1 MYERLYKFFEK
12 YEILYSM
19 QFGFRTN
26 HSTEHAL
33 VSMTEKIKSTLD
45 SNSFGCGILV
55 DLEKAFDT
63 VNHSILLK
71 KMEHYGVRGVVHQW
85 FASYLSNREQFVSV
99 NGHNSSLKK
108 VSCGVPQGSVLGPL
122 LFLIY
127 INELPNA
134 TKSLSFF
141 LFADDTNIY
150 FESDDIEKL
159 TKKINKELVKVKK
172 WLNCTKP
179 SLNVNKTNFVMF
191 YSPKKPIPDNI

>member
-1 MYERLYKFFEK
+1 MKI
-12 YEILYSM
+12 ILFCS
-19 QFGFRTN
+19 
-26 HSTEHAL
+26 
-33 VSMTEKIKSTLD
+33 EKIKSTLD
-45 SNSFGCGILV
+45 SNSLGCGIFV

-99 NGHNSSLKK
+99 NGHNSSLKR

-127 INELPNA
+127 INDLPNA

-150 FESDDIEKL
+150 FGSDDIEKL

-172 WLNCTKP
+172 WLDCNKL

-191 YSPKKPIPDNI
+191 YSPKNQYLIIFA

>member
-1 MYERLYKFFEK
+1 
-12 YEILYSM
+12 M

-45 SNSFGCGILV
+45 CNSFGCGIFV

-127 INELPNA
+127 INDLPNA

-159 TKKINKELVKVKK
+159 TKKINNELVKVKK
-172 WLNCTKP
+172 WLDCNKL

-191 YSPKKPIPDNI
+191 YSPKNQYLIIFA